1 MPPAQPP
8 PPAPTEHQLALPL
21 EPVAGPP
28 QLVGLNLVPRRVW
41 RSLGPTLQATA
52 RRAVVRVCQEVAH
65 DAVHGH

>member
-21 EPVAGPP
+21 ETVAGPP
-28 QLVGLNLVPRRVW
+28 QLVGPTLVPRRVW

-52 RRAVVRVCQEVAH
+52 RRAVLRVCQEVTD

>member
-21 EPVAGPP
+21 ETAVGPP
-28 QLVGLNLVPRRVW
+28 QLIGPTLVPRRVW
-41 RSLGPTLQATA
+41 RSLGPTLQATV

-65 DAVHGH
+65 NAVDGH